1 MTATESAKAKLRAQ
15 GDLKFA
21 EDVNVAV
28 ALPDYGNARRHYL
41 PASTNDKL
49 SSLSPRIQKPV
60 QANGKGGS
68 KINKSLTSARDGKHS
83 VPMIAVCSSIES
95 FLMVTLFSPVYLVIR
110 NHIIAH

>member
-21 EDVNVAV
+21 EDVNVVV

-68 KINKSLTSARDGKHS
+68 KINKSLTSARDDKVVLPGW
-83 VPMIAVCSSIES
+83 
-95 FLMVTLFSPVYLVIR
+95 R
-110 NHIIAH
+110 R